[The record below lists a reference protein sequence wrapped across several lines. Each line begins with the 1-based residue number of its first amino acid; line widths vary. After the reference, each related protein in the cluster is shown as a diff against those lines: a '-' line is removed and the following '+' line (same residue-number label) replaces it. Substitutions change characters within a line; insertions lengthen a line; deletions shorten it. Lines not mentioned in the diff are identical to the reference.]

1 MATVWIPSLLRDLSA
16 GLEVLDAPGRTVGQ
30 VIDALNRAYPGFKDR
45 LCEGNR
51 IRPTLAAYV
60 DGRIAQL
67 GLLEP
72 VGEQSEVQFLPAVAG
87 G

>member
-1 MATVWIPSLLRDLSA
+1 MATVWIPSLVRNLTEGQETLT
-16 GLEVLDAPGRTVGQ
+16 VPGKTAGQ
-30 VIDALNRAYPGFKDR
+30 VIDALESAYPGIKAR

-51 IRPTLAAYV
+51 LRPALAVHV
-60 DGRIAQL
+60 DGRVAQL
-67 GLLEP
+67 GLLAP